1 MEKLKQ
7 GDLVIDYEGDL
18 VLVILNEDNRLA
30 MVWLNTDNSPE
41 VYGFISTVSKFV
53 EYHNKQGYTYKVV
66 GNIKK
71 AFRKLKDELPK

>member
-18 VLVILNEDNRLA
+18 VLVILNEDNKLA
-30 MVWLNTDNSPE
+30 MVWLDTDTSPE
-41 VYGFISTVSKFV
+41 VYGFIKTAARFV
-53 EYHNKQGYTYKVV
+53 AYHEGKGYTYKVV
-66 GNIKK
+66 GNVKK

>member
-18 VLVILNEDNRLA
+18 VLVILNEDSKLA

-41 VYGFISTVSKFV
+41 VYGFIKTAERFITYHESKGF
-53 EYHNKQGYTYKVV
+53 TYKVV
-66 GNIKK
+66 GNVKK
-71 AFRKLKDELPK
+71 AFKKLKNEVP

>member
-18 VLVILNEDNRLA
+18 VLVILNEDNKLA
-30 MVWLNTDNSPE
+30 MVWLDTDNSPE
-41 VYGFISTVSKFV
+41 VYEFIKTAKQFV
-53 EYHNKQGYTYKVV
+53 DYHDEHSYTYRIV
-66 GNIKK
+66 GNVKK